1 MKLWKIT
8 HRHPRALPGATV
20 HLLPSPTEPTESE
33 AAKALKIEIDAGQD
47 ESIQIEYT
55 GYQVAPFYTDLL
67 DAARNVLA
75 HLERGDLNA
84 SALAV
89 LKLDKAAQDAAR
101 AKPRSLIFVGG
112 GMVTDVFSTE
122 LAMEVSILDAQDMK
136 DLGFAL
142 DTVDEAIKNGTSGL
156 YRIL

>member
-8 HRHPRALPGATV
+8 HHHPRALPGASV
-20 HLLPSPTEPTESE
+20 HLFPSPTEPTEAE
-33 AAKALKIEIDAGQD
+33 VVNALKIQVEAAQG
-47 ESIQIEYT
+47 ESIRIEYT

-67 DAARNVLA
+67 DAARNVLS
-75 HLERGDLNA
+75 HLEKGDLNA

-122 LAMEVSILDAQDMK
+122 RAMEVSILDAQDMK

-142 DTVDEAIKNGTSGL
+142 DSVDEAIKAGTSAL